1 MEALE
6 TKKKRLEFLLELRDR
21 GLETAP
27 GQITRTERTIAFM
40 ELAIL
45 LRNRKAERDAKIDKV
60 LESK

>member
-21 GLETAP
+21 GLESGT
-27 GQITRTERTIAFM
+27 GQIQRTERAIAFM

-45 LRNRKAERDAKIDKV
+45 LRNKRAERDSKIDNI
-60 LESK
+60 LE

>member
-21 GLETAP
+21 GLESGT
-27 GQITRTERTIAFM
+27 GQIQRTERAIAFM

-45 LRNRKAERDAKIDKV
+45 LRNKRAERDSKIDNILK
-60 LESK
+60 